1 MEPLLDGQI
10 AVVTGA
16 AHGIGR
22 ATAALFAEHGATA
35 VIADVDEAAAAE
47 AVDEIV
53 AAGGNAEAITT
64 DVRVDADVE
73 RLRERRAR
81 HARSD
86 RRAREQRRALSARPA
101 LRQERTRRCGRSC
114 TRSTCSTSSGSRMRS
129 CRRCSSSR
137 RGAIV
142 NVSSVEGVRG
152 YPPDPVYGAFKAAV
166 IHFTKC
172 LAVDVA
178 GRGVRVNGVG
188 PDLTQSQQVDYETLD
203 TGGRNLWPIWAPLG
217 RRGEPEDQARAIL
230 FLASDLSEFIVGQT
244 LLTDGGSGAAG
255 GWFRT
260 DATRR
265 STLDEPTDR
274 SLIRN
279 RGSARVAPVT
289 LPSCR
294 RAAPVWRRRGR
305 RGARSR

>member
-22 ATAALFAEHGATA
+22 ATALLFAEHGATP
-35 VIADVDEAAAAE
+35 VIADVDEAAASE

-53 AAGGNAEAITT
+53 AAGGNAEAVTT
-64 DVRVDADVE
+64 DVRVDADVD
-73 RLRERRAR
+73 RLRDHVLGTHGRIDVLVNNVGHYLRVRPFDKSEPQMWQDLYEINLLHVFRVT
-81 HARSD
+81 HAFLPSML
-86 RRAREQRRALSARPA
+86 EQ
-101 LRQERTRRCGRSC
+101 Q
-114 TRSTCSTSSGSRMRS
+114 
-129 CRRCSSSR
+129 
-137 RGAIV
+137 RGAII
-142 NVSSVEGVRG
+142 NVSSVEGARG

-172 LAVDVA
+172 LAVDLA

-188 PDLTQSQQVDYETLD
+188 PDLTQSQQVDYENLD

-230 FLASDLSEFIVGQT
+230 FLASELSEFIVGQT
-244 LLTDGGSGAAG
+244 LLTDGGTAAAG

-260 DATRR
+260 ERR
-265 STLDEPTDR
+265 E
-274 SLIRN
+274 
-279 RGSARVAPVT
+279 
-289 LPSCR
+289 
-294 RAAPVWRRRGR
+294 GR
-305 RGARSR
+305 RWTNRPIDP

>member
-1 MEPLLDGQI
+1 MEPLLDGKI

-22 ATAALFAEHGATA
+22 ATAALFAEHGASV
-35 VIADVDEAAAAE
+35 VIADIDEPGGSKAA
-47 AVDEIV
+47 DEIV
-53 AAGGNAEAITT
+53 AAGGNAESVTT
-64 DVRVDADVE
+64 DVRDPGAVE
-73 RLRERRAR
+73 RLRAHVLDRHGRIDVLVNNVGHYLKVTSFDRSEPEQWQDLYEINLLHVFRVTRAFLP
-81 HARSD
+81 SML
-86 RRAREQRRALSARPA
+86 EQAS
-101 LRQERTRRCGRSC
+101 
-114 TRSTCSTSSGSRMRS
+114 
-129 CRRCSSSR
+129 
-137 RGAIV
+137 GAIV
-142 NVSSVEGVRG
+142 NVSSVEGWRG

-178 GRGVRVNGVG
+178 GRGVRVNAVG
-188 PDLTQSQQVDYETLD
+188 PDLTQSQQVDYEQLD

-260 DATRR
+260 NRR
-265 STLDEPTDR
+265 E
-274 SLIRN
+274 
-279 RGSARVAPVT
+279 
-289 LPSCR
+289 
-294 RAAPVWRRRGR
+294 GR
-305 RGARSR
+305 RWTNRPLDP

>member
-1 MEPLLDGQI
+1 VEPLLDGRI

-22 ATAALFAEHGATA
+22 ATAALFAEHGATV
-35 VIADVDEAAAAE
+35 VIADVDAPASAEAAD
-47 AVDEIV
+47 VIV
-53 AAGGNAEAITT
+53 AAGGNAETFVT
-64 DVRVDADVE
+64 DVRVPDDVD
-73 RLRERRAR
+73 RLRDHVLGTHGRIDVLVNNVGHYLRTTPFDRSEPNGWQDLYEINLLHVFRVTRAFLP
-81 HARSD
+81 AML
-86 RRAREQRRALSARPA
+86 EQ
-101 LRQERTRRCGRSC
+101 Q
-114 TRSTCSTSSGSRMRS
+114 
-129 CRRCSSSR
+129 

-142 NVSSVEGVRG
+142 NVSSVEGARG

-188 PDLTQSQQVDYETLD
+188 PDLTQSQQVDYEQLD

-244 LLTDGGSGAAG
+244 LLTDGGTGAAG

-260 DATRR
+260 NRR
-265 STLDEPTDR
+265 E
-274 SLIRN
+274 
-279 RGSARVAPVT
+279 
-289 LPSCR
+289 
-294 RAAPVWRRRGR
+294 GR
-305 RGARSR
+305 RWTNRPIDP